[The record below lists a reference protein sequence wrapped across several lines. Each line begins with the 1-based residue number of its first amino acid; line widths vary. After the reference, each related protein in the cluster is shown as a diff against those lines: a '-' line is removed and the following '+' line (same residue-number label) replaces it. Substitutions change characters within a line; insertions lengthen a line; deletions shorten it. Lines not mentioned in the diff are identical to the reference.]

1 MKEKDVVKQDHKNV
15 YLYNIIQTRHIQ

>member
-15 YLYNIIQTRHIQ
+15 YMYNIIQTRHIQ